1 MNDLTPKQI
10 NDLGKL
16 AELIDGGEVAVLKE
30 INDLS
35 DRIDGA
41 TEMASN
47 ALKIALE
54 TSKVEVQGIQGEKGE
69 RGDKGENGRDGKD
82 GLDGKNG
89 KDGRDGRDGRDG
101 LDGVDG
107 NDGKDGKDGDIKELS
122 PQEIRDSLELLSGD
136 ERLDA
141 KYIKNLPKSEQR
153 TIIGGGGSSQVYHD
167 STLSG
172 NGTQSSPLS
181 VVASGGSSGGILP
194 VTISGTIDD
203 SNTTFTA
210 PNDFTFLV
218 MNGGVYKKTGGAI
231 TWTYTAGTVE
241 VSSPVGTGGS
251 IFGLNTS
258 EVETKSVTFVLE
270 TPTASTTFPIWQI
283 PAAMTISSIT
293 GTILGGTSLTFNIQE
308 RSATTLNSSG
318 TNILTS
324 SMVADQDGTTSTTF
338 SNAGIAA
345 DAFLVLVTSAISGTV
360 NQVVVSIEYTID

>member
-41 TEMASN
+41 TEIASN
-47 ALKIALE
+47 ALKIASE
-54 TSKVEVQGIQGEKGE
+54 TSKVEVQGIQGDKGE
-69 RGDKGENGRDGKD
+69 RGEKGENGRDGKD

-122 PQEIRDSLELLSGD
+122 PQEIRDSLELLNGD

-172 NGTQSSPLS
+172 TGSQSSPLS
-181 VVASGGSSGGILP
+181 VVDSGGSSGGILP

-241 VSSPVGTGGS
+241 VSSPVGDGGS
-251 IFGLNTS
+251 IYGLQS
-258 EVETKSVTFVLE
+258 SVVETKCVSVGYE
-270 TPTASTTFPIWQI
+270 NPTASDIVSFILI
-283 PAAMTISSIT
+283 PANITITEVSGST
-293 GTILGGTSLTFNIQE
+293 DSGTFTVGLQYRPRNAKN
-308 RSATTLNSSG
+308 ATG
-318 TNILTS
+318 TNILTTAIVLDS
-324 SMVADQDGTTSTTF
+324 DGATTTTFTNASVPADYYLTLVAAGTT
-338 SNAGIAA
+338 
-345 DAFLVLVTSAISGTV
+345 GTV
-360 NQVVVSIEYTID
+360 GDFILNVKYIID